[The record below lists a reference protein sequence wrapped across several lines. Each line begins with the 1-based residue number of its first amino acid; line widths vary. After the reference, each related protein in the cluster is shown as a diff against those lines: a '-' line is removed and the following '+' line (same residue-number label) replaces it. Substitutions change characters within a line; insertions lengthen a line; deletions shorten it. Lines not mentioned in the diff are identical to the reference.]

1 MNIIVD
7 KLYLPCDMKREIYK
21 YCYDTKGYTMSHIN
35 TIKNIKGSIR
45 NKFMN
50 VRMKLELGNWYK
62 YNVSVSWLRGG
73 GVYGKKN
80 PSSVY
85 GGGTLAESQNFRYY
99 NGITCY
105 CKGISDP
112 ANDYIEKLIV
122 QGDRRRNI

>member
-7 KLYLPCDMKREIYK
+7 KLYLPRDMKREIYK

-45 NKFMN
+45 NKFMK
-50 VRMKLELGNWYK
+50 VRLKLELGNWYK

-112 ANDYIEKLIV
+112 ENEYIEKMIV
-122 QGDRRRNI
+122 QGDRDRNI